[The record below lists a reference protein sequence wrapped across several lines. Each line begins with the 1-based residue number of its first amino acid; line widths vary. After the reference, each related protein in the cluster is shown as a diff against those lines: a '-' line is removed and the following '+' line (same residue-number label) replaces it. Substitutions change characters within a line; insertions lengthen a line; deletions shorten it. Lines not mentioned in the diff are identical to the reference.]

1 MKYPIGQANHH
12 TPSFLHRCSVM
23 LSMNFHLKIDTG
35 PLIHK
40 LLRDAIYGREGR
52 GNPTIA
58 PPKNHVE
65 LR

>member
-1 MKYPIGQANHH
+1 MH
-12 TPSFLHRCSVM
+12 
-23 LSMNFHLKIDTG
+23 SMNFHLQIDTG

-40 LLRDAIYGREGR
+40 LLRDANYGREGR

-58 PPKNHVE
+58 PPKNHIE